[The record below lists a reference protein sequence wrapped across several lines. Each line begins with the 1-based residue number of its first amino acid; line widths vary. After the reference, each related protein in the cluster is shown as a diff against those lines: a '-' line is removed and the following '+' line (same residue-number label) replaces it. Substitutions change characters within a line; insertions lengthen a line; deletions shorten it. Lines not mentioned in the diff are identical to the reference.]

1 MLASESSVNL
11 TELCRLASRAGQA
24 AMQWYKRDDI
34 AVTAKQDLSPVTAA
48 DLAAHK
54 VLMDGLPHLLPG
66 VPVVSEEGVA
76 DSKQKITTVMTEDTY
91 WLIDPLDGTRDF
103 LAQTDD
109 FTVNIA
115 LMVQGVPKIGCVVA
129 PARSQAYVAEIGHG
143 AFQVSKDSQDLQKIM
158 VRQADPSQLIFLV
171 SRSHLHGED
180 GIIQGSYQNALIRRV
195 GSALKYALIAA
206 GHADISIRNSPT
218 SLWDTAAAQCVLEAA
233 GGMML
238 RFDGSPL
245 TYRTGRLINP
255 PFIAVGDPSINW
267 RKVAALFTDR

>member
-1 MLASESSVNL
+1 MRGSESAVNL
-11 TELCRLASRAGQA
+11 SELCRLAIRAGQA
-24 AMQWYKRDDI
+24 AMQWYKRDNI
-34 AVTAKQDLSPVTAA
+34 TVTSKQDFSPVTAA

-54 VLMDGLPHLLPG
+54 VLIDGLPHLLPG
-66 VPVVSEEGVA
+66 VPVVSEEGDT
-76 DSKQKITTVMTEDTY
+76 DSRQKILTVMTEDTY
-91 WLIDPLDGTRDF
+91 WLVDPLDGTRDF

-115 LMVQGVPKIGCVVA
+115 LMVEGVPKVGCVVA
-129 PARSQAYVAEIGHG
+129 PARSQAYVADLGLG
-143 AFQVSKDSQDLQKIM
+143 AFQVSGDGQNLQTIR
-158 VRQADPSQLIFLV
+158 VRKADPSQLVFLV

-180 GIIQGSYQNALIRRV
+180 GLIQGSHQNAQIRRV

-206 GHADISIRNSPT
+206 GHADISVRNSPT
-218 SLWDTAAAQCVLEAA
+218 SLWDTAAAQCLLEAA

-238 RFDGSPL
+238 QFDGSPM

-255 PFIAVGDPSINW
+255 PFIAVGDLSIDW